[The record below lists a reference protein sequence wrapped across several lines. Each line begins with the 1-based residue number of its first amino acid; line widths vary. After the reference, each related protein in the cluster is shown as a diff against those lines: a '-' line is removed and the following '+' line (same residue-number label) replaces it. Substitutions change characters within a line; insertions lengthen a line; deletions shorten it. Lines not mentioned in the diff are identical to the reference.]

1 VPALF
6 ATFLLTSLVLAGAIA
21 FSSPTRTR
29 RWLKWLLLLS
39 LIVAWVTLGFAVK
52 DIVLRTSATLV
63 TPGGARRPHLIEQA
77 AREGMMLFASLGGP
91 ALLATLLAWL
101 AVRATPPKPE

>member
-1 VPALF
+1 MPALF
-6 ATFLLTSLVLAGAIA
+6 ATFLLTSLALAGAVA
-21 FSSPTRTR
+21 FSSPTATR

-52 DIVLRTSATLV
+52 DIVLRTSTTLV

-91 ALLATLLAWL
+91 ALLATVLGWL
-101 AVRATPPKPE
+101 AVRATRRKRD

>member
-6 ATFLLTSLVLAGAIA
+6 ATFLLVSLALAGAVA
-21 FSSPTRTR
+21 FSSPTGTR

-39 LIVAWVTLGFAVK
+39 LAVAWMALGFAVK

-77 AREGMMLFASLGGP
+77 ASEGVMLFASLGGP
-91 ALLATLLAWL
+91 ALLTTVLGWM
-101 AVRATPPKPE
+101 AVRATRPKPE